1 MFSKFNT
8 KSLKAF
14 ATLLL
19 VMSIIF
25 SSGCNLFKSDEQLI
39 TERLDSFTASYNAGD
54 IDGAIES
61 FDTKTKTL
69 AQSMLGIGN
78 ALLGGI
84 IGFDLD
90 LKDLFGLSAAFSGCD
105 MLEISDMN
113 NLTINSE
120 TATVDVTLTMNE
132 PVNGT
137 SVTQSATFHLVK
149 ENGDWF
155 ISNLTEN

>member
-1 MFSKFNT
+1 MFSKLNNNP
-8 KSLKAF
+8 LKIF
-14 ATLLL
+14 AILLL
-19 VMSIIF
+19 VMSIILT
-25 SSGCNLFKSDEQLI
+25 SGCNLFKTDEQLI
-39 TERLDSFTASYNAGD
+39 IERLDSFTTSYNAGD

-84 IGFDLD
+84 IGIDLD

-105 MLEISDMN
+105 MIEISNMD
-113 NLTINSE
+113 NLTIDAE

-132 PVNGT
+132 PINGT
-137 SVTQSATFHLVK
+137 SVTEDVTFYLVK

-155 ISNLTEN
+155 ISNLIEN